1 MRIKCIRNDYNRL
14 LDYKIGNLPGTSE
27 EKTIQVGKY
36 YLVTDIDSIGYR
48 IIDDLGRNYWYT
60 KELFE
65 PLEEKR
71 DNLIN
76 EIIND
81 IF

>member
-1 MRIKCIRNDYNRL
+1 MRLKCIRNDYNRL
-14 LDYKIGNLPGTSE
+14 LDYQIGHLPGTSE
-27 EKTIQVGKY
+27 EKTIQVDKY
-36 YLVTDIDSIGYR
+36 YLVTDIDNIGYR

-65 PLEEKR
+65 PIEEKR

-81 IF
+81 IL

>member
-1 MRIKCIRNDYNRL
+1 MRLKCIRNDYNRL
-14 LDYKIGNLPGTSE
+14 VDFKIGTLPGTSE

-71 DNLIN
+71 NILIN